1 MKKKERSART
11 VMGIIAIGTAFF
23 IIGLLFANS
32 LLEGTLSEISV
43 FLGVISFMISGGAG
57 AYLIMSEDK
66 K

>member
-1 MKKKERSART
+1 
-11 VMGIIAIGTAFF
+11 MGIIAIGTAFF
-23 IIGLLFANS
+23 IIGPLFANS

-57 AYLIMSEDK
+57 AYLIMSADK